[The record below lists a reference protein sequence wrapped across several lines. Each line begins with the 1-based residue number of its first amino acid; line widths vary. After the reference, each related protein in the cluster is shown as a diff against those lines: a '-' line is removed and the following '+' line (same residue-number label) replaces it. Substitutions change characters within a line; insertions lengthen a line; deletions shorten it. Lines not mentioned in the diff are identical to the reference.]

1 MKKILSLICAILFTN
16 SLVLAQQGFSLNGFQ
31 YIVIDNGSV
40 AVWNCYNNQDTVIIP
55 DIVMFDSVKY
65 TVVAI
70 AGGAFMGRDDIVS
83 VIIPNTVTS
92 IGQSAFQECEN
103 LSSVVMP
110 NSITNIGSWAF
121 TYCSNLTSFTIPNSV
136 TSIGGFAF
144 TYCSSLTSVTIPDS
158 VTHIGAAIFGSCTN
172 LTTLDY
178 NAKNCNGFSAGTD
191 HPFSYSS
198 ISTINIGDNVEK
210 IPENFLYDMDSI
222 TTINFSNN
230 ITHIGKKAFAYYDGF
245 TTLNLPDSI
254 THIGEEAFLECD
266 NLSSIILPN
275 NLSYIGI
282 GAFKSCGSLSSIT
295 IPNNVTRID
304 DEAFEDCINLN
315 SVDFLTNNLTY
326 IGDGAFK
333 NCTSLNTFVVPNSV
347 DSLGKQ
353 YGYALYPGTFE
364 GCSSLT
370 KITLGKNL
378 KYISEATFNNCTSL
392 QTLVSL
398 ATIPPT
404 FQYVYN
410 TFANT
415 NNVALVVGCDALPNY
430 QNSFDWSY
438 YFANNMTEIIYEVN
452 VSSNDED
459 NNSNMIQL
467 ATLTGGA
474 YDPDPGDSI
483 RLHKK
488 DDTGRESHKVR
499 SVEIAEDGRRWLDIP
514 TGFSMGDSVYLLQ
527 TKSMS
532 KRYSHVLPYDLSRY
546 RKQPGDQLLPILDLT
561 SVKDKELSSFFGFD
575 LSGVSEVKLN
585 IEVSGTNKLK
595 TVSLEYK
602 EENGN
607 KVVVSISVG
616 YTQVIKFDLPIIE

>member
-1 MKKILSLICAILFTN
+1 MKKILSLICAMLFTN
-16 SLVLAQQGFSLNGFQ
+16 SLVLAFQDFHLNGFQ
-31 YIVIDNGSV
+31 YIVIDKGSV
-40 AVWNCYNNQDTVIIP
+40 AVWNCYNNQDTLIIP
-55 DIVMFDSVKY
+55 EFVMYNGEKY

-70 AGGAFMGRDDIVS
+70 ESGAFMGKDYIVS

-92 IGQSAFQECEN
+92 IGQSAFRECEN

-110 NSITNIGSWAF
+110 NSITNIGSAAF
-121 TYCSNLTSFTIPNSV
+121 WGCSNLTSFTIP
-136 TSIGGFAF
+136 
-144 TYCSSLTSVTIPDS
+144 DS
-158 VTHIGAAIFGSCTN
+158 VKHIGAAIFGDCTN

-178 NAKNCNGFSAGTD
+178 NARNCNGVSVGTN

-198 ISTINIGDNVEK
+198 ISTINIGDDVEK

-230 ITHIGKKAFAYYDGF
+230 ITHIGKKAFAYYDNF

-266 NLSSIILPN
+266 NLSSITLTN
-275 NLSYIGI
+275 NLTYIGI
-282 GAFKSCGSLSSIT
+282 GAFKGCGSLNSIT

-347 DSLGKQ
+347 DSLGKL

-430 QNSFDWSY
+430 QNSYDWSY
-438 YFANNMTEIIYEVN
+438 YFANNMTEIVYQVNIY
-452 VSSNDED
+452 SNDENKGVVD
-459 NNSNMIQL
+459 MQRDCSTATITATANPCFKFYSWSDGNTEPYRIVSLDSDTTIVAIFDEIKTIIDATINEGEVYQEYGFCESEPGTYTQILTDENGCDSLLILNLTYQVSLNDVEEENNISFYPNPTSSEIIFTTNIEQIEVMD
-467 ATLTGGA
+467 LTGK
-474 YDPDPGDSI
+474 
-483 RLHKK
+483 RLMIFNH
-488 DDTGRESHKVR
+488 E
-499 SVEIAEDGRRWLDIP
+499 
-514 TGFSMGDSVYLLQ
+514 
-527 TKSMS
+527 
-532 KRYSHVLPYDLSRY
+532 
-546 RKQPGDQLLPILDLT
+546 KQI
-561 SVKDKELSSFFGFD
+561 
-575 LSGVSEVKLN
+575 N
-585 IEVSGTNKLK
+585 IEALPSGIYYLRLINDKKITTKK
-595 TVSLEYK
+595 
-602 EENGN
+602 
-607 KVVVSISVG
+607 
-616 YTQVIKFDLPIIE
+616 VIKQ

>member
-1 MKKILSLICAILFTN
+1 
-16 SLVLAQQGFSLNGFQ
+16 QQYFGLNGFQ
-31 YIVIDNGSV
+31 YITIDNGSV
-40 AVWNCYNNQDTVIIP
+40 AVWNCYNNQDTLIIP
-55 DIVMFDSVKY
+55 DVVTFNNVKY
-65 TVVAI
+65 TVVEI
-70 AGGAFMGRDDIVS
+70 AGGAFWGKDYIVS
-83 VIIPNTVTS
+83 VIIPSTVTS
-92 IGQSAFQECEN
+92 IGESAFRECEN

-110 NSITNIGSWAF
+110 NSITNIGSAAF
-121 TYCSNLTSFTIPNSV
+121 WGCPNLTSFTIPNSV
-136 TSIGGFAF
+136 T
-144 TYCSSLTSVTIPDS
+144 
-158 VTHIGAAIFGSCTN
+158 HIGAAIFGDCTN

-178 NAKNCNGFSAGTD
+178 NARNCNGVSVGTN

-198 ISTINIGDNVEK
+198 ISTINIGDDVEK

-230 ITHIGKKAFAYYDGF
+230 ITHIGKKAFAYYDNF

-266 NLSSIILPN
+266 NLSSITLTN
-275 NLSYIGI
+275 NLTYIGI
-282 GAFKSCGSLSSIT
+282 GAFKGCGSLNSIT

-347 DSLGKQ
+347 DSLGKL

-370 KITLGKNL
+370 KITLGKDL

-415 NNVALVVGCDALPNY
+415 NNVDLVVGCDALPNY
-430 QNSFDWSY
+430 QNSYDWSY
-438 YFANNMTEIIYEVN
+438 YFANNMTEIVYQVNIY
-452 VSSNDED
+452 SNDENKGVVD
-459 NNSNMIQL
+459 MQRDCSTATITATANPCFKFYSWSDGNTEPYRIVSLDSDTTIVAIFDEIKTIIDATINEGEVYQEYGFCESEPGTYTQILTDENGCDSLLILNLTYQVSLNDVEEENNISFYPNPTSSEIIFTTNIEQIEVMD
-467 ATLTGGA
+467 LTGK
-474 YDPDPGDSI
+474 
-483 RLHKK
+483 RLMIFNH
-488 DDTGRESHKVR
+488 E
-499 SVEIAEDGRRWLDIP
+499 
-514 TGFSMGDSVYLLQ
+514 
-527 TKSMS
+527 
-532 KRYSHVLPYDLSRY
+532 
-546 RKQPGDQLLPILDLT
+546 KQI
-561 SVKDKELSSFFGFD
+561 
-575 LSGVSEVKLN
+575 N
-585 IEVSGTNKLK
+585 IEALPSGIYYLRLINDK
-595 TVSLEYK
+595 
-602 EENGN
+602 
-607 KVVVSISVG
+607 KV
-616 YTQVIKFDLPIIE
+616 TTKKVIKQ

>member
-16 SLVLAQQGFSLNGFQ
+16 SLVLAQQYFGLNGFQ
-31 YIVIDNGSV
+31 YRVIDNGSV

-55 DIVMFDSVKY
+55 DVVTFNNVKY

-70 AGGAFMGRDDIVS
+70 YGGTFWGKDYIVS

-110 NSITNIGSWAF
+110 NSITNIGNWAF
-121 TYCSNLTSFTIPNSV
+121 TYCPNLTSFTIP
-136 TSIGGFAF
+136 
-144 TYCSSLTSVTIPDS
+144 DS
-158 VTHIGAAIFGSCTN
+158 VKHIGAAIFGDCTN

-178 NAKNCNGFSAGTD
+178 NARNCNGVSVGTY

-198 ISTINIGDNVEK
+198 ISTINIGDDVEK

-266 NLSSIILPN
+266 NLSSITLTN
-275 NLSYIGI
+275 NLTYIGI
-282 GAFKSCGSLSSIT
+282 GAFKGCGSLSSIT
-295 IPNNVTRID
+295 IPNNVTHID

-347 DSLGKQ
+347 DSLGKL

-430 QNSFDWSY
+430 QNSYDWSY
-438 YFANNMTEIIYEVN
+438 YFANNMTEIVYQVN
-452 VSSNDED
+452 VYSNDENKGVVD
-459 NNSNMIQL
+459 MQRDCST
-467 ATLTGGA
+467 ATITATANPCFKFYSWSDGSTEPYRIVSLDSDTTIVAIFDEIKTIIDATINEGEVYQEYGFCESEPGTYTQILTDENGCDSLLVLNLTYQVSLNDVEEENINFYPNPTQNIINFSTTIEQIEVMDLTGK
-474 YDPDPGDSI
+474 
-483 RLHKK
+483 RLMIFNH
-488 DDTGRESHKVR
+488 E
-499 SVEIAEDGRRWLDIP
+499 
-514 TGFSMGDSVYLLQ
+514 
-527 TKSMS
+527 
-532 KRYSHVLPYDLSRY
+532 
-546 RKQPGDQLLPILDLT
+546 KQI
-561 SVKDKELSSFFGFD
+561 
-575 LSGVSEVKLN
+575 N
-585 IEVSGTNKLK
+585 IEALPSGIYYLKL
-595 TVSLEYK
+595 LYQ
-602 EENGN
+602 N
-607 KVVVSISVG
+607 KVLIRKL
-616 YTQVIKFDLPIIE
+616 IKQ

>member
-1 MKKILSLICAILFTN
+1 MLFLICAILFTN
-16 SLVLAQQGFSLNGFQ
+16 AIVLAQQYFSLNGFQ
-31 YIVIDNGSV
+31 YKVIDNSSV

-55 DIVMFDSVKY
+55 DVVTFNNVKY

-70 AGGAFMGRDDIVS
+70 DGGAFMWKDDIVS

-92 IGQSAFQECEN
+92 IGQSAFQYCEN

-121 TYCSNLTSFTIPNSV
+121 TYCPNLTSFTIP
-136 TSIGGFAF
+136 
-144 TYCSSLTSVTIPDS
+144 DS
-158 VTHIGAAIFGSCTN
+158 VKHIGAAIFAYCPS

-178 NAKNCNGFSAGTD
+178 NAKDCNGFGVGIA
-191 HPFSYSS
+191 HPFGGSN
-198 ISTINIGDNVEK
+198 ISTINIGTDVEK

-254 THIGEEAFLECD
+254 THIGEEAFLECN
-266 NLSSIILPN
+266 NLSSITLTN
-275 NLSYIGI
+275 NLTYIGI
-282 GAFKSCGSLSSIT
+282 GAFKGCGSLNSIT
-295 IPNNVTRID
+295 IPNNVTHID
-304 DEAFEDCINLN
+304 DEAFRDCINLN

-347 DSLGKQ
+347 DSLGKL

-370 KITLGKNL
+370 KITLGEDL

-398 ATIPPT
+398 ATNPPT

-430 QNSFDWSY
+430 QNSNDWLY
-438 YFANNMTEIIYEVN
+438 YFANNMTEIVYDVN
-452 VSSNDED
+452 VSSNDENKGVVD
-459 NNSNMIQL
+459 MQRDCST
-467 ATLTGGA
+467 ATITATANPCFKFYSWSDGSTEPYRIVSLDSDTTIVAIFDEIKTIIDATINEGEVYQEYGFCESEPGTYTQILTDENGCDSLLVLNLTYQVSLNDVEEENINFYPNPTQNIINFSTTIEQIEVMDLTGKRLMIFNHEKQINIEALPSGV
-474 YDPDPGDSI
+474 YYI
-483 RLHKK
+483 RLINDEKVTTKK
-488 DDTGRESHKVR
+488 
-499 SVEIAEDGRRWLDIP
+499 
-514 TGFSMGDSVYLLQ
+514 
-527 TKSMS
+527 
-532 KRYSHVLPYDLSRY
+532 
-546 RKQPGDQLLPILDLT
+546 
-561 SVKDKELSSFFGFD
+561 
-575 LSGVSEVKLN
+575 
-585 IEVSGTNKLK
+585 
-595 TVSLEYK
+595 
-602 EENGN
+602 
-607 KVVVSISVG
+607 
-616 YTQVIKFDLPIIE
+616 VIKQ

>member
-16 SLVLAQQGFSLNGFQ
+16 SLVLAQQLFNLNGFQ
-31 YIVIDNGSV
+31 YKVIDNRSV
-40 AVWNCYNNQDTVIIP
+40 AVWGCYNNQDTVIIP
-55 DIVMFDSVKY
+55 DVVTFNNVKY
-65 TVVAI
+65 TVVEI
-70 AGGAFMGRDDIVS
+70 DVGAFMWRDDIVS

-92 IGQSAFQECEN
+92 IGQSAFQCCEN

-110 NSITNIGSWAF
+110 NSITNIGNWAF
-121 TYCSNLTSFTIPNSV
+121 TYCHNLTSF
-136 TSIGGFAF
+136 
-144 TYCSSLTSVTIPDS
+144 TIPDS
-158 VTHIGAAIFGSCTN
+158 VTHIGAAIFGDCTN

-191 HPFSYSS
+191 HPFSNSS
-198 ISTINIGDNVEK
+198 ISTINISDNVEK

-254 THIGEEAFLECD
+254 TYIGEEAFLECD
-266 NLSSIILPN
+266 NLGSITLTN
-275 NLSYIGI
+275 NLTYIGI
-282 GAFKSCGSLSSIT
+282 GAFKGCGSLNSIT

-347 DSLGKQ
+347 DSLGKL

-430 QNSFDWSY
+430 QNSYDWSY
-438 YFANNMTEIIYEVN
+438 YFANNMTEIVYQVNIY
-452 VSSNDED
+452 SNDENKGVVD
-459 NNSNMIQL
+459 MQRDCST
-467 ATLTGGA
+467 ATITATANPCFKFYSWSDGSTEPYRIVSLDSDTTIVAIFDEIKTIIDATINEGEVYQEYGFCESEPGTYTQILTDENGCDSLLILNLTYQVSLNDVEEENINFYPNPTQNIINFSTTIEQIEVMDLTGK
-474 YDPDPGDSI
+474 
-483 RLHKK
+483 RL
-488 DDTGRESHKVR
+488 
-499 SVEIAEDGRRWLDIP
+499 
-514 TGFSMGDSVYLLQ
+514 
-527 TKSMS
+527 MS
-532 KRYSHVLPYDLSRY
+532 FNHENQINIEALP
-546 RKQPGDQLLPILDLT
+546 
-561 SVKDKELSSFFGFD
+561 
-575 LSGVSEVKLN
+575 SGVYYLRLINDK
-585 IEVSGTNKLK
+585 
-595 TVSLEYK
+595 
-602 EENGN
+602 
-607 KVVVSISVG
+607 KV
-616 YTQVIKFDLPIIE
+616 TTKKVIKQ

>member
-1 MKKILSLICAILFTN
+1 MKKILFLICAILFTN
-16 SLVLAQQGFSLNGFQ
+16 SLVLAQQLFNLNGFQ
-31 YIVIDNGSV
+31 YKVIDNRSV
-40 AVWNCYNNQDTVIIP
+40 AVWGCYNNQDTVIIP
-55 DIVMFDSVKY
+55 DVVTFNNVKY
-65 TVVAI
+65 TVVEI
-70 AGGAFMGRDDIVS
+70 DGGAFMWRDDIVS

-92 IGQSAFQECEN
+92 IGQSAFQCCEN

-110 NSITNIGSWAF
+110 NSITNIGNWAF
-121 TYCSNLTSFTIPNSV
+121 TYCHNLTSF
-136 TSIGGFAF
+136 
-144 TYCSSLTSVTIPDS
+144 TIPDS

-191 HPFSYSS
+191 HPFSNSS

-230 ITHIGKKAFAYYDGF
+230 ITHIGKKAFAYYDNF

-266 NLSSIILPN
+266 NLSSITLTN
-275 NLSYIGI
+275 NLTYIGI
-282 GAFKSCGSLSSIT
+282 GAFKGCGSLNSIT

-347 DSLGKQ
+347 DSLGKL

-398 ATIPPT
+398 ATIPPI

-415 NNVALVVGCDALPNY
+415 NNVDLVVGCDALPNY
-430 QNSFDWSY
+430 QNSYDWSY
-438 YFANNMTEIIYEVN
+438 YFANNMTEIVYQVNIY
-452 VSSNDED
+452 SNDENKGVVD
-459 NNSNMIQL
+459 MQRDCSTATITATANPCFKFYSWSDGSTEPYRIVSLDSDTTIVAIFDEIKTIIDATINEGEVYQEYGFCESEPGTYTQILTDENGCDSLLILNLTYQVSLNNVEEENNISFYPNPTSSEIIFTTNIEQIEVMD
-467 ATLTGGA
+467 LTGK
-474 YDPDPGDSI
+474 
-483 RLHKK
+483 RLMIFNH
-488 DDTGRESHKVR
+488 E
-499 SVEIAEDGRRWLDIP
+499 
-514 TGFSMGDSVYLLQ
+514 
-527 TKSMS
+527 
-532 KRYSHVLPYDLSRY
+532 
-546 RKQPGDQLLPILDLT
+546 KQI
-561 SVKDKELSSFFGFD
+561 
-575 LSGVSEVKLN
+575 N
-585 IEVSGTNKLK
+585 IEALPSGIYYLRLINDKKITTKK
-595 TVSLEYK
+595 
-602 EENGN
+602 
-607 KVVVSISVG
+607 
-616 YTQVIKFDLPIIE
+616 VIKQ

>member
-1 MKKILSLICAILFTN
+1 MKKMLFLICAILFTN
-16 SLVLAQQGFSLNGFQ
+16 AIVLAQQLFNLNGFQ
-31 YIVIDNGSV
+31 YRVIDNGSV
-40 AVWNCYNNQDTVIIP
+40 AVWGCYNNQDTVIIP
-55 DIVMFDSVKY
+55 EFVMYNGEKY
-65 TVVAI
+65 TVVEI
-70 AGGAFMGRDDIVS
+70 AGGTFMWRDDIIS

-92 IGQSAFQECEN
+92 IGQSAFQYCEN

-110 NSITNIGSWAF
+110 NSITNIGNAAF
-121 TYCSNLTSFTIPNSV
+121 WGCSNLTSFTIPNSV
-136 TSIGGFAF
+136 T
-144 TYCSSLTSVTIPDS
+144 
-158 VTHIGAAIFGSCTN
+158 HIGAAIFGDCTN

-178 NAKNCNGFSAGTD
+178 NARNCNGVSVGTN

-198 ISTINIGDNVEK
+198 ISTINIGDDVEK

-245 TTLNLPDSI
+245 TTLNLPYSI

-266 NLSSIILPN
+266 NLGSITLTN
-275 NLSYIGI
+275 NLTYIGI
-282 GAFKSCGSLSSIT
+282 SAFKSCGSLSSIT

-347 DSLGKQ
+347 DSLGKL

-370 KITLGKNL
+370 KITLGEDL

-430 QNSFDWSY
+430 QNSYDWSY
-438 YFANNMTEIIYEVN
+438 YFANNMTEIVYQVNIY
-452 VSSNDED
+452 SNDENKGVVD
-459 NNSNMIQL
+459 MQRDCSTATITATANPCFKFYSWSDGSTEPYRIVSLDSDTTIVAIFDEIKTIIDATINEGEVYEEYGFCESEPGTYTQILTDENGCDSLLILNLTYQVSLNDVEEENNISFYPNPTSSEIIFTTNIEQIEVMD
-467 ATLTGGA
+467 LTGK
-474 YDPDPGDSI
+474 
-483 RLHKK
+483 RLMIFNH
-488 DDTGRESHKVR
+488 E
-499 SVEIAEDGRRWLDIP
+499 
-514 TGFSMGDSVYLLQ
+514 
-527 TKSMS
+527 
-532 KRYSHVLPYDLSRY
+532 
-546 RKQPGDQLLPILDLT
+546 KQI
-561 SVKDKELSSFFGFD
+561 
-575 LSGVSEVKLN
+575 N
-585 IEVSGTNKLK
+585 IEALPSGIYYLRLINDK
-595 TVSLEYK
+595 
-602 EENGN
+602 
-607 KVVVSISVG
+607 KV
-616 YTQVIKFDLPIIE
+616 TTKKVIKQ

>member
-1 MKKILSLICAILFTN
+1 MLFLICAILFTN
-16 SLVLAQQGFSLNGFQ
+16 AIVLAQQLFNLNGFQ
-31 YIVIDNGSV
+31 YRVIDNGSV
-40 AVWNCYNNQDTVIIP
+40 AVWGCYNNQDTVIIP
-55 DIVMFDSVKY
+55 EFVMYNGEKY
-65 TVVAI
+65 TVVEI
-70 AGGAFMGRDDIVS
+70 AGGTFMWRDDIIS

-92 IGQSAFQECEN
+92 IGQSAFQYCEN

-110 NSITNIGSWAF
+110 NSITNIGNAAF
-121 TYCSNLTSFTIPNSV
+121 WGCSNLTSFTIPNSV
-136 TSIGGFAF
+136 T
-144 TYCSSLTSVTIPDS
+144 
-158 VTHIGAAIFGSCTN
+158 HIGAAIFGDCTN

-178 NAKNCNGFSAGTD
+178 NARNCNGVSVGTN

-198 ISTINIGDNVEK
+198 ISTINIGDDVEK

-245 TTLNLPDSI
+245 TTLNLPYSI

-266 NLSSIILPN
+266 NLGSITLTN
-275 NLSYIGI
+275 NLTYIGI
-282 GAFKSCGSLSSIT
+282 SAFKSCGSLSSIT

-347 DSLGKQ
+347 DSLGKL

-370 KITLGKNL
+370 KITLGEDL

-430 QNSFDWSY
+430 QNSYDWSY
-438 YFANNMTEIIYEVN
+438 YFANNMTEIVYQVNIY
-452 VSSNDED
+452 SNDENKGVVD
-459 NNSNMIQL
+459 MQRDCSTATITATANPCFKFYSWSDGSTEPYRIVSLDSDTTIVAIFDEIKTIIDATINEGEVYEEYGFCESEPGTYTQILTDENGCDSLLILNLTYQVSLNDVEEENNISFYPNPTSSEIIFTTNIEQIEVMD
-467 ATLTGGA
+467 LTGK
-474 YDPDPGDSI
+474 
-483 RLHKK
+483 RLMIFNH
-488 DDTGRESHKVR
+488 E
-499 SVEIAEDGRRWLDIP
+499 
-514 TGFSMGDSVYLLQ
+514 
-527 TKSMS
+527 
-532 KRYSHVLPYDLSRY
+532 
-546 RKQPGDQLLPILDLT
+546 KQI
-561 SVKDKELSSFFGFD
+561 
-575 LSGVSEVKLN
+575 N
-585 IEVSGTNKLK
+585 IEALPSGIYYLRLINDK
-595 TVSLEYK
+595 
-602 EENGN
+602 
-607 KVVVSISVG
+607 KV
-616 YTQVIKFDLPIIE
+616 TTKKVIKQ

>member
-16 SLVLAQQGFSLNGFQ
+16 SLVLAQHFSLNGFQ

-40 AVWNCYNNQDTVIIP
+40 VVWNCYNNQDTLIIP
-55 DIVMFDSVKY
+55 DVVMYNGEKY

-70 AGGAFMGRDDIVS
+70 DGGAFWGKDYIVS

-92 IGQSAFQECEN
+92 IGQSAFQDCEN

-110 NSITNIGSWAF
+110 NSITNIGNWAF
-121 TYCSNLTSFTIPNSV
+121 AYCPNLTSFTIPNSV
-136 TSIGGFAF
+136 T
-144 TYCSSLTSVTIPDS
+144 
-158 VTHIGAAIFGSCTN
+158 HIGAGIFGYCTN

-178 NAKNCNGFSAGTD
+178 NARNCNGVSVGTG

-198 ISTINIGDNVEK
+198 ISTINIGDDVEK

-266 NLSSIILPN
+266 NLSSITLTN
-275 NLSYIGI
+275 NLTYIGI
-282 GAFKSCGSLSSIT
+282 GAFKGCGSLNSIT
-295 IPNNVTRID
+295 IPNNVTHID

-347 DSLGKQ
+347 DSLGKL

-370 KITLGKNL
+370 KITLGKDL

-415 NNVALVVGCDALPNY
+415 NNVDLVVGCDALPNY
-430 QNSFDWSY
+430 QNSYDWSY
-438 YFANNMTEIIYEVN
+438 YFANNMTEIVYEVN
-452 VSSNDED
+452 IYSNDENKGVVD
-459 NNSNMIQL
+459 MQRDCSTATITATANPCFKFYSWSDGSTEPYRIVSLDSDTTIVAIFDEIKTIIDATINEGEVYQEYGFCESEPGTYTQILTDENGCDSLLILNLTYQVSLNDVEEENNISFYPNP
-467 ATLTGGA
+467 T
-474 YDPDPGDSI
+474 S
-483 RLHKK
+483 
-488 DDTGRESHKVR
+488 S
-499 SVEIAEDGRRWLDIP
+499 EIIF
-514 TGFSMGDSVYLLQ
+514 T
-527 TKSMS
+527 T
-532 KRYSHVLPYDLSRY
+532 
-546 RKQPGDQLLPILDLT
+546 
-561 SVKDKELSSFFGFD
+561 
-575 LSGVSEVKLN
+575 N
-585 IEVSGTNKLK
+585 IEQIEVMDMTGKRLMIFNHEKQINIEALPSGIYYLRLINDK
-595 TVSLEYK
+595 
-602 EENGN
+602 
-607 KVVVSISVG
+607 KV
-616 YTQVIKFDLPIIE
+616 TTKKVIKQ

>member
-16 SLVLAQQGFSLNGFQ
+16 SLVLAQQYFGLNGFQ
-31 YIVIDNGSV
+31 YRVIDNGSV

-55 DIVMFDSVKY
+55 DVVTFNNVKY

-70 AGGAFMGRDDIVS
+70 DGGAFWGKDYIIS

-110 NSITNIGSWAF
+110 NSITNIGNWAF
-121 TYCSNLTSFTIPNSV
+121 TYCPNLTSFTIP
-136 TSIGGFAF
+136 
-144 TYCSSLTSVTIPDS
+144 DS
-158 VTHIGAAIFGSCTN
+158 VKHIGAAIFGDCTN

-178 NAKNCNGFSAGTD
+178 NARNCNGVSVGTY

-198 ISTINIGDNVEK
+198 ISTINIGDDVEK

-266 NLSSIILPN
+266 NLSSITLTN
-275 NLSYIGI
+275 NLTYIGI
-282 GAFKSCGSLSSIT
+282 GAFKGCGSLSSIT
-295 IPNNVTRID
+295 IPNNVTHID

-347 DSLGKQ
+347 DSLGKL

-430 QNSFDWSY
+430 QNSYDWSY
-438 YFANNMTEIIYEVN
+438 YFANNMTEIVYQVNIY
-452 VSSNDED
+452 SNDENKGVVD
-459 NNSNMIQL
+459 MQRDCST
-467 ATLTGGA
+467 ATITATANPCFKFYSWSDGSTEPYRIVSLDSDTTIVAIFDEIKTIIDATINEGEVYQEYGFYESEPGTYTQILTDENGCDSLLVLNLTYQVSLNDVEEENINFYPNPTQNIINFSTTIEQIEVMDLTGK
-474 YDPDPGDSI
+474 
-483 RLHKK
+483 RLMIFNH
-488 DDTGRESHKVR
+488 E
-499 SVEIAEDGRRWLDIP
+499 
-514 TGFSMGDSVYLLQ
+514 
-527 TKSMS
+527 
-532 KRYSHVLPYDLSRY
+532 
-546 RKQPGDQLLPILDLT
+546 KQI
-561 SVKDKELSSFFGFD
+561 
-575 LSGVSEVKLN
+575 N
-585 IEVSGTNKLK
+585 IEALPSGIYYLKL
-595 TVSLEYK
+595 LYQ
-602 EENGN
+602 N
-607 KVVVSISVG
+607 KVLIRKL
-616 YTQVIKFDLPIIE
+616 IKQ

>member
-16 SLVLAQQGFSLNGFQ
+16 SLVLAFQDFHLNGFQ

-55 DIVMFDSVKY
+55 DVVTYNGEKY

-70 AGGAFMGRDDIVS
+70 ESGAFLGKDYIVS

-92 IGQSAFQECEN
+92 IGQSAFRECEN

-110 NSITNIGSWAF
+110 NSITNIGNAAF
-121 TYCSNLTSFTIPNSV
+121 WGCSNLTSFTIP
-136 TSIGGFAF
+136 
-144 TYCSSLTSVTIPDS
+144 DS
-158 VTHIGAAIFGSCTN
+158 VKHIGAAIFGSCTN

-178 NAKNCNGFSAGTD
+178 NARNCNGVSVGTN

-198 ISTINIGDNVEK
+198 ISTINIGDDVEK

-230 ITHIGKKAFAYYDGF
+230 ITHIGKKAFAYYDNF

-266 NLSSIILPN
+266 NLSSITLTN
-275 NLSYIGI
+275 NLTYIGI
-282 GAFKSCGSLSSIT
+282 GAFKGCGSLNSIT

-347 DSLGKQ
+347 DSLGKL

-410 TFANT
+410 TFTNT
-415 NNVALVVGCDALPNY
+415 NNVALVVGCDALSNY
-430 QNSFDWSY
+430 QNSYDWSY
-438 YFANNMTEIIYEVN
+438 YFANNMTEIVYQVNIY
-452 VSSNDED
+452 SNDENKGVVD
-459 NNSNMIQL
+459 MQRDCSTATITATANPCFKFYSWSDGSTEPYRIVSLDSDTTIVAIFDEIKTIIDATINEGEVYQEYGFCESEPGTYTQILTDENGCDSLLILNLTYQVSLNDVEEENNISFYPNPTSSEIIFTTNIEQIEVMD
-467 ATLTGGA
+467 LTGK
-474 YDPDPGDSI
+474 
-483 RLHKK
+483 RLMIFNH
-488 DDTGRESHKVR
+488 E
-499 SVEIAEDGRRWLDIP
+499 
-514 TGFSMGDSVYLLQ
+514 
-527 TKSMS
+527 
-532 KRYSHVLPYDLSRY
+532 
-546 RKQPGDQLLPILDLT
+546 KQI
-561 SVKDKELSSFFGFD
+561 
-575 LSGVSEVKLN
+575 N
-585 IEVSGTNKLK
+585 IEALPSGIYYLRLINDK
-595 TVSLEYK
+595 
-602 EENGN
+602 
-607 KVVVSISVG
+607 KV
-616 YTQVIKFDLPIIE
+616 TTKKVIKQ

>member
-1 MKKILSLICAILFTN
+1 MKKMLFLICAILFTN
-16 SLVLAQQGFSLNGFQ
+16 AIVLAQQLFNLNGFQ
-31 YIVIDNGSV
+31 YKVIDNRSV
-40 AVWNCYNNQDTVIIP
+40 AVWGCYNNQDTVIIP
-55 DIVMFDSVKY
+55 DVVTFNNVKY
-65 TVVAI
+65 TVVEI
-70 AGGAFMGRDDIVS
+70 DGGAFMWRDDIVS

-92 IGQSAFQECEN
+92 IGQSAFQCCEN

-110 NSITNIGSWAF
+110 NSITNIGNWAF
-121 TYCSNLTSFTIPNSV
+121 TYCHNLTSF
-136 TSIGGFAF
+136 
-144 TYCSSLTSVTIPDS
+144 TIPDS

-178 NAKNCNGFSAGTD
+178 NAKNCNGFSVGTV
-191 HPFSYSS
+191 HPFSYSN
-198 ISTINIGDNVEK
+198 ISTINIGVDVEK

-266 NLSSIILPN
+266 NLSSITLTN
-275 NLSYIGI
+275 NLTYIGI
-282 GAFKSCGSLSSIT
+282 GAFKGCGSLSSIT

-347 DSLGKQ
+347 DSLGKL

-370 KITLGKNL
+370 KITLGKDL

-430 QNSFDWSY
+430 QNSYDWSY
-438 YFANNMTEIIYEVN
+438 YFANNMTEIIYEVV
-452 VSSNDED
+452 VSSNDENKGVVTMQRD
-459 NNSNMIQL
+459 CSTATITATANPCFKFYSWSDGNTEPYRIVSLDSDTTIVAIFDEIKTIIDATINEGEVYQEYGFCESEPGTYTQILTDENGCDSLLILNLTYQVSLNDVEEENNISFYPNP
-467 ATLTGGA
+467 T
-474 YDPDPGDSI
+474 S
-483 RLHKK
+483 
-488 DDTGRESHKVR
+488 S
-499 SVEIAEDGRRWLDIP
+499 EIIF
-514 TGFSMGDSVYLLQ
+514 T
-527 TKSMS
+527 T
-532 KRYSHVLPYDLSRY
+532 
-546 RKQPGDQLLPILDLT
+546 
-561 SVKDKELSSFFGFD
+561 
-575 LSGVSEVKLN
+575 N
-585 IEVSGTNKLK
+585 IEQIEVIDMTGKRLMIFNHEKQINIEALPSGIYYLRLINDK
-595 TVSLEYK
+595 
-602 EENGN
+602 
-607 KVVVSISVG
+607 KV
-616 YTQVIKFDLPIIE
+616 TTKKVIKQ

>member
-16 SLVLAQQGFSLNGFQ
+16 AIVLAQQQFSLNGFQ

-55 DIVMFDSVKY
+55 DVVTFNNVKY
-65 TVVAI
+65 TVVEI
-70 AGGAFMGRDDIVS
+70 AQGAFMWRDDIVS

-110 NSITNIGSWAF
+110 NSITNIGNWAF
-121 TYCSNLTSFTIPNSV
+121 TYCPNLTSFTIP
-136 TSIGGFAF
+136 
-144 TYCSSLTSVTIPDS
+144 DS
-158 VTHIGAAIFGSCTN
+158 VKHIGAAIFGSCTN

-178 NAKNCNGFSAGTD
+178 NAKNCNGFSAGTY

-254 THIGEEAFLECD
+254 TYIGEEAFLECD
-266 NLSSIILPN
+266 NLSSITLTN
-275 NLSYIGI
+275 NLTYIGI
-282 GAFKSCGSLSSIT
+282 GAFKGCGSLNSIT
-295 IPNNVTRID
+295 IPNNVTHID

-347 DSLGKQ
+347 DSLGKL

-415 NNVALVVGCDALPNY
+415 NNVALVVGCDALSNY
-430 QNSFDWSY
+430 QNSYDWSY
-438 YFANNMTEIIYEVN
+438 YFANNMTEIVYEVN
-452 VSSNDED
+452 IYSNDENKGVVD
-459 NNSNMIQL
+459 MQRDCST
-467 ATLTGGA
+467 ATITA
-474 YDPDPGDSI
+474 TANPCFKFYSW
-483 RLHKK
+483 
-488 DDTGRESHKVR
+488 S
-499 SVEIAEDGRRWLDIP
+499 DGS
-514 TGFSMGDSVYLLQ
+514 TE
-527 TKSMS
+527 
-532 KRYSHVLPYDLSRY
+532 PYR
-546 RKQPGDQLLPILDLT
+546 I
-561 SVKDKELSSFFGFD
+561 
-575 LSGVSEVKLN
+575 
-585 IEVSGTNKLK
+585 
-595 TVSLEYK
+595 VSL
-602 EENGN
+602 
-607 KVVVSISVG
+607 
-616 YTQVIKFDLPIIE
+616 

>member
-1 MKKILSLICAILFTN
+1 MKKILSLICAMLFTN
-16 SLVLAQQGFSLNGFQ
+16 SLVLAFQDFHLNGFQ

-40 AVWNCYNNQDTVIIP
+40 AVWGCYNNQDTVIIP
-55 DIVMFDSVKY
+55 DVVTFNNVKY

-70 AGGAFMGRDDIVS
+70 DGGAFMWEDDIIS

-92 IGQSAFQECEN
+92 IGQSAFQCCEN

-110 NSITNIGSWAF
+110 NSITNIGNWAF
-121 TYCSNLTSFTIPNSV
+121 TYCPNLTSFTIP
-136 TSIGGFAF
+136 
-144 TYCSSLTSVTIPDS
+144 DS
-158 VTHIGAAIFGSCTN
+158 VKHICAAIFGSCTN

-191 HPFSYSS
+191 HPFSNSS

-266 NLSSIILPN
+266 NLSSITLTN
-275 NLSYIGI
+275 NLTYIGI
-282 GAFKSCGSLSSIT
+282 GAFKGCGSLNSIT

-347 DSLGKQ
+347 DSLGKL

-378 KYISEATFNNCTSL
+378 KYISEATFNNCNSL

-410 TFANT
+410 TFTNT

-430 QNSFDWSY
+430 QNSYDWSY
-438 YFANNMTEIIYEVN
+438 YFANNMTEIIYEVV
-452 VSSNDED
+452 VSSNDENKGVVTMQRD
-459 NNSNMIQL
+459 CST
-467 ATLTGGA
+467 ATITA
-474 YDPDPGDSI
+474 TANPCFKFYSW
-483 RLHKK
+483 
-488 DDTGRESHKVR
+488 S
-499 SVEIAEDGRRWLDIP
+499 DGS
-514 TGFSMGDSVYLLQ
+514 T
-527 TKSMS
+527 
-532 KRYSHVLPYDLSRY
+532 
-546 RKQPGDQLLPILDLT
+546 
-561 SVKDKELSSFFGFD
+561 
-575 LSGVSEVKLN
+575 
-585 IEVSGTNKLK
+585 
-595 TVSLEYK
+595 
-602 EENGN
+602 
-607 KVVVSISVG
+607 
-616 YTQVIKFDLPIIE
+616 

>member
-1 MKKILSLICAILFTN
+1 MKKILSLICAMLFTN
-16 SLVLAQQGFSLNGFQ
+16 SLVLAQQLFNLNGFQ
-31 YIVIDNGSV
+31 YKVIDNRSV
-40 AVWNCYNNQDTVIIP
+40 AVWGCYNNQDTVIIP
-55 DIVMFDSVKY
+55 DVVTFNNVKY
-65 TVVAI
+65 TVVEI
-70 AGGAFMGRDDIVS
+70 DGGAFMWRDDIVS

-92 IGQSAFQECEN
+92 IGQSAFQCCEN

-110 NSITNIGSWAF
+110 NSITNIGNWAF
-121 TYCSNLTSFTIPNSV
+121 TYCHNLTSF
-136 TSIGGFAF
+136 
-144 TYCSSLTSVTIPDS
+144 TIPDS

-191 HPFSYSS
+191 HPFSNSS

-230 ITHIGKKAFAYYDGF
+230 ITHIGKKAFAYYDNF

-254 THIGEEAFLECD
+254 TYIGEEAFLECD
-266 NLSSIILPN
+266 NLSSITLTN
-275 NLSYIGI
+275 NLTYIGI
-282 GAFKSCGSLSSIT
+282 GAFKGCGSLNSIT

-347 DSLGKQ
+347 DSLGKL

-415 NNVALVVGCDALPNY
+415 NNVDLVVGCDALPNY
-430 QNSFDWSY
+430 QNSYDWSY
-438 YFANNMTEIIYEVN
+438 YFANNMTEIVYDVN
-452 VSSNDED
+452 VSSNDENKGVVD
-459 NNSNMIQL
+459 MQRDCST
-467 ATLTGGA
+467 ATITATANPCFKFYSWSDGSTESYRIISLDSDTTIVAIFDEIKTIIDATINEGEVYEEYGFCESE
-474 YDPDPGDSI
+474 PG
-483 RLHKK
+483 
-488 DDTGRESHKVR
+488 T
-499 SVEIAEDGRRWLDIP
+499 
-514 TGFSMGDSVYLLQ
+514 
-527 TKSMS
+527 
-532 KRYSHVLPYDLSRY
+532 
-546 RKQPGDQLLPILDLT
+546 
-561 SVKDKELSSFFGFD
+561 
-575 LSGVSEVKLN
+575 
-585 IEVSGTNKLK
+585 
-595 TVSLEYK
+595 
-602 EENGN
+602 
-607 KVVVSISVG
+607 
-616 YTQVIKFDLPIIE
+616 YTQVLTDENGCDSLLVLNLTYQVSLNDVEEENNISFYPNPTSSEIIFTTNIEQIEVMDLTGKRLMIFNHEKQINIEALPSGIYYLRLINDKKVTTKKVIKQ

>member
-16 SLVLAQQGFSLNGFQ
+16 SLVLAQQYFGLNGFQ

-40 AVWNCYNNQDTVIIP
+40 AVWGCYNNQDTVIIP
-55 DIVMFDSVKY
+55 NVVMYNGEKY

-70 AGGAFMGRDDIVS
+70 DGGAFMWRDDIIS

-92 IGQSAFQECEN
+92 IGQSAFQDCEN

-110 NSITNIGSWAF
+110 NSITNIGNWAF
-121 TYCSNLTSFTIPNSV
+121 AYCPNLTSFTIPNSV
-136 TSIGGFAF
+136 T
-144 TYCSSLTSVTIPDS
+144 
-158 VTHIGAAIFGSCTN
+158 HIGAAIFGDCTN

-178 NAKNCNGFSAGTD
+178 NARNCNGVSVGTN

-198 ISTINIGDNVEK
+198 ISTINIGDDVEK

-266 NLSSIILPN
+266 NLSSITLTN
-275 NLSYIGI
+275 NLTYIGI
-282 GAFKSCGSLSSIT
+282 GAFKGCGSLNSIT

-347 DSLGKQ
+347 DSLGKL

-415 NNVALVVGCDALPNY
+415 NNVDLVVGCDALPNY
-430 QNSFDWSY
+430 QNSYDWSY
-438 YFANNMTEIIYEVN
+438 YFANNMTEIVYQVNIY
-452 VSSNDED
+452 SNDENKGVVD
-459 NNSNMIQL
+459 MQRDCSTATITATANPCFKFYSWSDGSTEPYRIVSLDSDTTIVAIFDEIKTIIDATINEGEVYQEYGFCESEPGTYTQILTDENGCDSLLILNLTYQVSLNDVEEENNISFYPNPTSSEIIFTTNIEQIEVMD
-467 ATLTGGA
+467 LTGK
-474 YDPDPGDSI
+474 
-483 RLHKK
+483 RLMIFNH
-488 DDTGRESHKVR
+488 E
-499 SVEIAEDGRRWLDIP
+499 
-514 TGFSMGDSVYLLQ
+514 
-527 TKSMS
+527 
-532 KRYSHVLPYDLSRY
+532 
-546 RKQPGDQLLPILDLT
+546 KQI
-561 SVKDKELSSFFGFD
+561 
-575 LSGVSEVKLN
+575 N
-585 IEVSGTNKLK
+585 IEALPPGFYYLRLLYQDKVLIRKL
-595 TVSLEYK
+595 
-602 EENGN
+602 
-607 KVVVSISVG
+607 
-616 YTQVIKFDLPIIE
+616 IKQ

>member
-16 SLVLAQQGFSLNGFQ
+16 SLVLAFQDFHLNGFQ
-31 YIVIDNGSV
+31 YIVIDKGSV

-55 DIVMFDSVKY
+55 DVVMYNGEQY
-65 TVVAI
+65 TVVEI
-70 AGGAFMGRDDIVS
+70 ASGAFWGKDYIVS

-92 IGQSAFQECEN
+92 IGQSAFRECEN

-110 NSITNIGSWAF
+110 NSITNIGNAAF
-121 TYCSNLTSFTIPNSV
+121 WGCSNLTSFTIPNSV
-136 TSIGGFAF
+136 T
-144 TYCSSLTSVTIPDS
+144 
-158 VTHIGAAIFGSCTN
+158 HIGAAIFGDCTN

-178 NAKNCNGFSAGTD
+178 NARNCNGVSVGTN

-198 ISTINIGDNVEK
+198 ISTINIGDDVEK

-245 TTLNLPDSI
+245 TTLNLPNSI
-254 THIGEEAFLECD
+254 THIGEEAFLGCD
-266 NLSSIILPN
+266 NLSSITLPN
-275 NLSYIGI
+275 NLTYIGI
-282 GAFKSCGSLSSIT
+282 SAFESCNTLNSIT
-295 IPNNVTRID
+295 IPSNVARID
-304 DEAFEDCINLN
+304 DEAFQNCSNLN

-333 NCTSLNTFVVPNSV
+333 NCTSLATFVVPNSV

-370 KITLGKNL
+370 KITLGEDL

-430 QNSFDWSY
+430 QNSYDWSY
-438 YFANNMTEIIYEVN
+438 YFANNMTEIVYEVN
-452 VSSNDED
+452 VSSNDENKGVVDMQRDCSSAIITATTANDCIQFLSWSDGVKENPRTVVLESDTNIVAIFMELGFIIDTTINEGEVYTDYGFNESEQGTYYQYFTTD
-459 NNSNMIQL
+459 N
-467 ATLTGGA
+467 GC
-474 YDPDPGDSI
+474 
-483 RLHKK
+483 
-488 DDTGRESHKVR
+488 
-499 SVEIAEDGRRWLDIP
+499 
-514 TGFSMGDSVYLLQ
+514 DSVIVLNLSVNVSLNDVEECSLSLYPNPTSGEINFNEPIEKIEVMNSAGKCMRTFSN
-527 TKSMS
+527 TKSINIET
-532 KRYSHVLPYDLSRY
+532 LPAGFYYLR
-546 RKQPGDQLLPILDLT
+546 LLY
-561 SVKDKELSSFFGFD
+561 KDKILI
-575 LSGVSEVKLN
+575 K
-585 IEVSGTNKLK
+585 K
-595 TVSLEYK
+595 
-602 EENGN
+602 
-607 KVVVSISVG
+607 
-616 YTQVIKFDLPIIE
+616 VIKQ

>member
-16 SLVLAQQGFSLNGFQ
+16 SLVLAQQEIFLNGFQ

-55 DIVMFDSVKY
+55 EFVMYNNVKY

-70 AGGAFMGRDDIVS
+70 DGGAFMGKDYIVS

-92 IGQSAFQECEN
+92 IGQSAFQDCEN

-110 NSITNIGSWAF
+110 NSITNIGNCAF
-121 TYCSNLTSFTIPNSV
+121 ASCPNLTSFTIPNSV
-136 TSIGGFAF
+136 T
-144 TYCSSLTSVTIPDS
+144 
-158 VTHIGAAIFGSCTN
+158 HIGAGIFAYCTN

-178 NAKNCNGFSAGTD
+178 NARNCNGVSVGTG
-191 HPFSYSS
+191 HPFSNSS
-198 ISTINIGDNVEK
+198 ISTINIGDDVEK
-210 IPENFLYDMDSI
+210 IPENFLYDMDNI

-230 ITHIGKKAFAYYDGF
+230 ITHIGKKAFAYYDVF
-245 TTLNLPDSI
+245 TTLNLPNSI

-266 NLSSIILPN
+266 NLSSITLTN
-275 NLSYIGI
+275 NLTYIGI
-282 GAFKSCGSLSSIT
+282 GAFKGCGSLNSIT

-398 ATIPPT
+398 ATNPPT

-430 QNSFDWSY
+430 QNSYDWSY
-438 YFANNMTEIIYEVN
+438 YFANNMTEIVYQVN
-452 VSSNDED
+452 VSSNDENKGVVD
-459 NNSNMIQL
+459 MQRDCST
-467 ATLTGGA
+467 ATITATANPCFKFYSWSDGSTEPYRIISLDRDTNLVAIFDEIKTIIDATINEGEVYEEYGFCESEPGTYTQILTDENGCDSLLILNLTYQVSLNDVEEENINFYPNPTSSEIIFTTNIEQIEVMDLTGK
-474 YDPDPGDSI
+474 
-483 RLHKK
+483 RLMIFNH
-488 DDTGRESHKVR
+488 E
-499 SVEIAEDGRRWLDIP
+499 
-514 TGFSMGDSVYLLQ
+514 
-527 TKSMS
+527 
-532 KRYSHVLPYDLSRY
+532 
-546 RKQPGDQLLPILDLT
+546 KQI
-561 SVKDKELSSFFGFD
+561 
-575 LSGVSEVKLN
+575 N
-585 IEVSGTNKLK
+585 IEALPSGIYYLRLINDKKITTKK
-595 TVSLEYK
+595 
-602 EENGN
+602 
-607 KVVVSISVG
+607 
-616 YTQVIKFDLPIIE
+616 VIKQ

>member
-16 SLVLAQQGFSLNGFQ
+16 SLVLAQQLFNLNGFQ
-31 YIVIDNGSV
+31 YMVIDNRSV
-40 AVWNCYNNQDTVIIP
+40 AVWGCYNNQDTVIIP
-55 DIVMFDSVKY
+55 DFVMYNGETY
-65 TVVAI
+65 TVVEI
-70 AGGAFMGRDDIVS
+70 AGGTFMWEDDIIS

-92 IGQSAFQECEN
+92 IGQSAFQYCEN

-110 NSITNIGSWAF
+110 NSITNIDNWAF
-121 TYCSNLTSFTIPNSV
+121 TYCPNLTSFTIPNSV
-136 TSIGGFAF
+136 K
-144 TYCSSLTSVTIPDS
+144 
-158 VTHIGAAIFGSCTN
+158 HIGAAIFGGCTN

-191 HPFSYSS
+191 HPFSNSS
-198 ISTINIGDNVEK
+198 ISTINIGNDVEK

-230 ITHIGKKAFAYYDGF
+230 ITHIGKKAFAYYDNF

-266 NLSSIILPN
+266 NLSSITLTN
-275 NLSYIGI
+275 NLTYIGI
-282 GAFKSCGSLSSIT
+282 GAFKGCGSLNSIT

-347 DSLGKQ
+347 DSLGKL

-430 QNSFDWSY
+430 QNSYDWSY
-438 YFANNMTEIIYEVN
+438 YFANNMTEIVYQVNIY
-452 VSSNDED
+452 SNDENKGVVVMQRD
-459 NNSNMIQL
+459 CSTATITATANPCFKFYSWSDGSTEPYRIVSLDSDTTIVAIFDEIKTIIDATINEGEVYQEYGFCESEPGTYTQILTDENGCDSLLILNLTYQVSLNDVGEENNISFYPNPTSSEIIFTTNIEQIEVMD
-467 ATLTGGA
+467 LTG
-474 YDPDPGDSI
+474 
-483 RLHKK
+483 KK
-488 DDTGRESHKVR
+488 LMIFNHE
-499 SVEIAEDGRRWLDIP
+499 
-514 TGFSMGDSVYLLQ
+514 
-527 TKSMS
+527 
-532 KRYSHVLPYDLSRY
+532 
-546 RKQPGDQLLPILDLT
+546 KQI
-561 SVKDKELSSFFGFD
+561 
-575 LSGVSEVKLN
+575 N
-585 IEVSGTNKLK
+585 IEALPSGIYYLRLINDKKITTKK
-595 TVSLEYK
+595 
-602 EENGN
+602 
-607 KVVVSISVG
+607 
-616 YTQVIKFDLPIIE
+616 VIKQ

>member
-16 SLVLAQQGFSLNGFQ
+16 AIVLAQQEIFLNGFQ

-55 DIVMFDSVKY
+55 EFVMYNNVKY
-65 TVVAI
+65 TVVEI
-70 AGGAFMGRDDIVS
+70 AGEAFMGKDYIVS

-92 IGQSAFQECEN
+92 IGQSAFQDCEN

-110 NSITNIGSWAF
+110 NSITNIGNCAF
-121 TYCSNLTSFTIPNSV
+121 ASCPNLTSFTIPNSV
-136 TSIGGFAF
+136 T
-144 TYCSSLTSVTIPDS
+144 
-158 VTHIGAAIFGSCTN
+158 HIGAGIFAYCTN

-178 NAKNCNGFSAGTD
+178 NARNCNGVSVGTG
-191 HPFSYSS
+191 HPFSNSS
-198 ISTINIGDNVEK
+198 ISTINIGDDVEK

-230 ITHIGKKAFAYYDGF
+230 ITHIGKKAFAYYDVF
-245 TTLNLPDSI
+245 TTLNLPNSI

-266 NLSSIILPN
+266 NLSSITLTN
-275 NLSYIGI
+275 NLTYIGI
-282 GAFKSCGSLSSIT
+282 GAFKGCGSLNSIT

-347 DSLGKQ
+347 DSLGKL

-370 KITLGKNL
+370 KITLGEDL

-430 QNSFDWSY
+430 QNSYDWSY
-438 YFANNMTEIIYEVN
+438 YFANNMTEIVYQVN
-452 VSSNDED
+452 VSSNDENKGVVD
-459 NNSNMIQL
+459 MQRDCST
-467 ATLTGGA
+467 ATITATANPCFKFYSWSDGSTEPYRIISLDRDTNLVAIFDEIKTIIDATINEGEVYEEYGFCESEPGTYTQVFTDENGCDSLLVLNLTYQVSLNDAKEENINFYPNPTQNIINFSTTIEQIEVMDLTGK
-474 YDPDPGDSI
+474 
-483 RLHKK
+483 RLMIFNY
-488 DDTGRESHKVR
+488 E
-499 SVEIAEDGRRWLDIP
+499 
-514 TGFSMGDSVYLLQ
+514 
-527 TKSMS
+527 
-532 KRYSHVLPYDLSRY
+532 
-546 RKQPGDQLLPILDLT
+546 KQI
-561 SVKDKELSSFFGFD
+561 
-575 LSGVSEVKLN
+575 N
-585 IEVSGTNKLK
+585 IEVLPSGVYYLRLINDK
-595 TVSLEYK
+595 
-602 EENGN
+602 
-607 KVVVSISVG
+607 KV
-616 YTQVIKFDLPIIE
+616 TTKKVIKQ

>member
-16 SLVLAQQGFSLNGFQ
+16 AIVLAQQEIFLNGFQ

-55 DIVMFDSVKY
+55 EFVMYNNVKY
-65 TVVAI
+65 TVVEI
-70 AGGAFMGRDDIVS
+70 AGGAFMGKDYIVS

-92 IGQSAFQECEN
+92 IGQSAFQDCEN

-110 NSITNIGSWAF
+110 NSITNIGNCAF
-121 TYCSNLTSFTIPNSV
+121 ASCPNLTSFTIPNSV
-136 TSIGGFAF
+136 T
-144 TYCSSLTSVTIPDS
+144 
-158 VTHIGAAIFGSCTN
+158 HIGAGIFAYCTN

-178 NAKNCNGFSAGTD
+178 NARNCNGVSVGTG
-191 HPFSYSS
+191 HPFSNSS
-198 ISTINIGDNVEK
+198 ISTINIGDDVEK

-230 ITHIGKKAFAYYDGF
+230 ITHIGKKAFAYYDVF
-245 TTLNLPDSI
+245 TTLNLPNSI

-266 NLSSIILPN
+266 NLSSITLTN
-275 NLSYIGI
+275 NLTYIGI
-282 GAFKSCGSLSSIT
+282 GAFKGCGSLNSIT

-347 DSLGKQ
+347 DSLGKL

-398 ATIPPT
+398 ATNPPT

-430 QNSFDWSY
+430 QNSYDWSY
-438 YFANNMTEIIYEVN
+438 YFANNMTEIVYQVN
-452 VSSNDED
+452 VSSNDENKGVVD
-459 NNSNMIQL
+459 MQRDCSTATITATANPCFKFYSWSDGSTEPYRIVSLDRDTNLVAIFDEIKTIIDATINEGEVYQEYGFCESEPGTYTQILTDENGCDSLLILNLTYQVSLNDVEKENNISFYPNPTSSEIIFTTNIEQIEVMD
-467 ATLTGGA
+467 LTGK
-474 YDPDPGDSI
+474 
-483 RLHKK
+483 RLMIFNH
-488 DDTGRESHKVR
+488 E
-499 SVEIAEDGRRWLDIP
+499 
-514 TGFSMGDSVYLLQ
+514 
-527 TKSMS
+527 
-532 KRYSHVLPYDLSRY
+532 
-546 RKQPGDQLLPILDLT
+546 KQI
-561 SVKDKELSSFFGFD
+561 
-575 LSGVSEVKLN
+575 N
-585 IEVSGTNKLK
+585 IEALPSGIYYLRLINDKKITTKK
-595 TVSLEYK
+595 
-602 EENGN
+602 
-607 KVVVSISVG
+607 
-616 YTQVIKFDLPIIE
+616 VIKQ

>member
-16 SLVLAQQGFSLNGFQ
+16 AIVLAQQEIFLNGFQ

-55 DIVMFDSVKY
+55 EFVMYNNVKY
-65 TVVAI
+65 TVVEI
-70 AGGAFMGRDDIVS
+70 AGEAFMGKDYIVS

-92 IGQSAFQECEN
+92 IGQSAFQDCEN

-110 NSITNIGSWAF
+110 NSITNIGNCAF
-121 TYCSNLTSFTIPNSV
+121 ASCPNLTSFTIPNSV
-136 TSIGGFAF
+136 T
-144 TYCSSLTSVTIPDS
+144 
-158 VTHIGAAIFGSCTN
+158 HIGAGIFAYCTN

-178 NAKNCNGFSAGTD
+178 NARNCNGVSVGTG
-191 HPFSYSS
+191 HPFSNSS
-198 ISTINIGDNVEK
+198 ISTINIGDDVEK

-230 ITHIGKKAFAYYDGF
+230 ITHIGKKAFAYYDVF
-245 TTLNLPDSI
+245 TTLNLPNSI

-266 NLSSIILPN
+266 NLSSITLTN
-275 NLSYIGI
+275 NLTYIGI
-282 GAFKSCGSLSSIT
+282 GAFKGCGSLNSIT

-347 DSLGKQ
+347 DSLGKL

-370 KITLGKNL
+370 KITLGEDL

-430 QNSFDWSY
+430 QNSYDWSY
-438 YFANNMTEIIYEVN
+438 YFANNMTEIVYQVN
-452 VSSNDED
+452 VSSNDENKGVVD
-459 NNSNMIQL
+459 MQRDCST
-467 ATLTGGA
+467 ATITATANPCFKFYSWSDGSTEPYRIISLDRDTNLVAIFDEIKTIIDATINEGEVYEEYGFCESEPGTYTQVFTDENGCDSLLVLNLT
-474 YDPDPGDSI
+474 Y
-483 RLHKK
+483 
-488 DDTGRESHKVR
+488 
-499 SVEIAEDGRRWLDIP
+499 
-514 TGFSMGDSVYLLQ
+514 Q
-527 TKSMS
+527 
-532 KRYSHVLPYDLSRY
+532 
-546 RKQPGDQLLPILDLT
+546 
-561 SVKDKELSSFFGFD
+561 
-575 LSGVSEVKLN
+575 
-585 IEVSGTNKLK
+585 
-595 TVSLEYK
+595 VSLNDAK
-602 EENGN
+602 EENINFYPNPTQNIINFSTTIEQIEVMDLTGKRLMSFN
-607 KVVVSISVG
+607 HENQINIEALPSGVYYLRLINDKKV
-616 YTQVIKFDLPIIE
+616 TTKKVIKQ

>member
-16 SLVLAQQGFSLNGFQ
+16 SLVLAQHNFHLNGFQ

-40 AVWNCYNNQDTVIIP
+40 AVWNCYNNQDTLIIP
-55 DIVMFDSVKY
+55 DVVTFNNVKY
-65 TVVAI
+65 TVVEI
-70 AGGAFMGRDDIVS
+70 AGGAFWGKDYIVS
-83 VIIPNTVTS
+83 VIIPSTVTS
-92 IGQSAFQECEN
+92 IGESAFRECEN

-110 NSITNIGSWAF
+110 NSITNIGSAAF
-121 TYCSNLTSFTIPNSV
+121 WGCPNLTSFTIP
-136 TSIGGFAF
+136 
-144 TYCSSLTSVTIPDS
+144 DS
-158 VTHIGAAIFGSCTN
+158 VKHIGAAIFGSCTN

-178 NAKNCNGFSAGTD
+178 NAKNCNGVSVGTN

-198 ISTINIGDNVEK
+198 ISTINIGNDVEK

-230 ITHIGKKAFAYYDGF
+230 ITHIGKKAFAYYDNF

-254 THIGEEAFLECD
+254 TYIGEEAFLECD
-266 NLSSIILPN
+266 NLSSITLTN
-275 NLSYIGI
+275 NLTYIGI
-282 GAFKSCGSLSSIT
+282 GAFKGCGSLNSIT

-347 DSLGKQ
+347 DSLGKL

-410 TFANT
+410 TFTNT

-430 QNSFDWSY
+430 QNSYDWSY
-438 YFANNMTEIIYEVN
+438 YFANNMTEIVYQVNIY
-452 VSSNDED
+452 SNDENKGVVD
-459 NNSNMIQL
+459 MQRDCST
-467 ATLTGGA
+467 ATITATANPCFKFYSWSDGSTEPYRIVSLDSDTTIVAIFDELKTIIDATINEGEVYQEYGFCESEPGTYTQILTDENGCDSLLILNLTYQVSLNDVGEENINFYPNPTQNIINFSTTIEQIEVMDLTGK
-474 YDPDPGDSI
+474 
-483 RLHKK
+483 RLMIFNHEKQINI
-488 DDTGRESHKVR
+488 E
-499 SVEIAEDGRRWLDIP
+499 A
-514 TGFSMGDSVYLLQ
+514 
-527 TKSMS
+527 
-532 KRYSHVLPYDLSRY
+532 LP
-546 RKQPGDQLLPILDLT
+546 
-561 SVKDKELSSFFGFD
+561 
-575 LSGVSEVKLN
+575 SGVYYLR
-585 IEVSGTNKLK
+585 
-595 TVSLEYK
+595 
-602 EENGN
+602 
-607 KVVVSISVG
+607 
-616 YTQVIKFDLPIIE
+616 

>member
-1 MKKILSLICAILFTN
+1 MKKILFLICAILFTN
-16 SLVLAQQGFSLNGFQ
+16 SLVLAQQLFNLNGFQ
-31 YIVIDNGSV
+31 YKVIDNRSV
-40 AVWNCYNNQDTVIIP
+40 AVWGCYNNQDTVIIP
-55 DIVMFDSVKY
+55 DVVTFNNVKY
-65 TVVAI
+65 TVVEI
-70 AGGAFMGRDDIVS
+70 DGGAFMWRDDIVS

-92 IGQSAFQECEN
+92 IGQSAFQCCEN

-110 NSITNIGSWAF
+110 NSITNIGNWAF
-121 TYCSNLTSFTIPNSV
+121 TYCPNLTSF
-136 TSIGGFAF
+136 
-144 TYCSSLTSVTIPDS
+144 TIPDS

-191 HPFSYSS
+191 HPFSNSS

-230 ITHIGKKAFAYYDGF
+230 ITHIGKKAFAYYDNF

-266 NLSSIILPN
+266 NLSSITLTN
-275 NLSYIGI
+275 NLTYIGI
-282 GAFKSCGSLSSIT
+282 GAFKGCGSLNSIT

-347 DSLGKQ
+347 DSLGKL

-415 NNVALVVGCDALPNY
+415 NNVDLVVGCDALPNY
-430 QNSFDWSY
+430 QNSYDWSY
-438 YFANNMTEIIYEVN
+438 YFANNMTEIVYQVNIY
-452 VSSNDED
+452 SNDENKGVVD
-459 NNSNMIQL
+459 MQRDCSTATITATANPCFKFYSWSDGSTEPYRIVSLDSDTTIVAIFDEIKTIIDATINEGEVYQEYGFCESEPGTYTQILTDENGCDSLLILNLTYQVSLNDVEEENNISFYPNPTSSEIIFTTNIEQIEVMD
-467 ATLTGGA
+467 LTGK
-474 YDPDPGDSI
+474 
-483 RLHKK
+483 RLMIFNH
-488 DDTGRESHKVR
+488 E
-499 SVEIAEDGRRWLDIP
+499 
-514 TGFSMGDSVYLLQ
+514 
-527 TKSMS
+527 
-532 KRYSHVLPYDLSRY
+532 
-546 RKQPGDQLLPILDLT
+546 KQI
-561 SVKDKELSSFFGFD
+561 
-575 LSGVSEVKLN
+575 N
-585 IEVSGTNKLK
+585 IEALPSGIYYLRLIND
-595 TVSLEYK
+595 E
-602 EENGN
+602 
-607 KVVVSISVG
+607 KV
-616 YTQVIKFDLPIIE
+616 TTKKVIKQ

>member
-16 SLVLAQQGFSLNGFQ
+16 AIVLAQQEIFLNGFQ

-55 DIVMFDSVKY
+55 EFVMYNNVKY
-65 TVVAI
+65 TVVEI
-70 AGGAFMGRDDIVS
+70 AGEAFMGKDYIVS

-92 IGQSAFQECEN
+92 IGQSAFQDCEN

-110 NSITNIGSWAF
+110 NSITNIGNCAF
-121 TYCSNLTSFTIPNSV
+121 ASCPNLTSFTIPNSV
-136 TSIGGFAF
+136 T
-144 TYCSSLTSVTIPDS
+144 
-158 VTHIGAAIFGSCTN
+158 HIGAGIFAYCTN

-178 NAKNCNGFSAGTD
+178 NARNCNGVSVGTG
-191 HPFSYSS
+191 HPFSNSS
-198 ISTINIGDNVEK
+198 ISTINIGDDVEK

-230 ITHIGKKAFAYYDGF
+230 ITHIGKKAFAYYDVF
-245 TTLNLPDSI
+245 TTLNLPNSI

-266 NLSSIILPN
+266 NLSSIILPD
-275 NLSYIGI
+275 NLTYIGI
-282 GAFKSCGSLSSIT
+282 GAFKSCGSLSSII

-347 DSLGKQ
+347 DSLGKL

-370 KITLGKNL
+370 KITLGEDL

-430 QNSFDWSY
+430 QNSYDWSY
-438 YFANNMTEIIYEVN
+438 YFANNMTEIVYQVN
-452 VSSNDED
+452 VSSNDENKGVVD
-459 NNSNMIQL
+459 MQRDCST
-467 ATLTGGA
+467 ATITATANPCFKFYSWSDGSTEPYRIISLDRDTNLVAIFDEIKTIIDATINEGEVYEEYGFCESEPGTYTQVFTDENGCDSLLVLNLTYQVSLNDAKEENINFYPNPTQNIINFSTTIEQIEVMDLTGK
-474 YDPDPGDSI
+474 
-483 RLHKK
+483 RLMIFNY
-488 DDTGRESHKVR
+488 E
-499 SVEIAEDGRRWLDIP
+499 
-514 TGFSMGDSVYLLQ
+514 
-527 TKSMS
+527 
-532 KRYSHVLPYDLSRY
+532 
-546 RKQPGDQLLPILDLT
+546 KQI
-561 SVKDKELSSFFGFD
+561 
-575 LSGVSEVKLN
+575 N
-585 IEVSGTNKLK
+585 IEVLPSGVYYLRLINDK
-595 TVSLEYK
+595 
-602 EENGN
+602 
-607 KVVVSISVG
+607 KV
-616 YTQVIKFDLPIIE
+616 TTKKVIKQ

>member
-1 MKKILSLICAILFTN
+1 MKKILFLICAILFTN
-16 SLVLAQQGFSLNGFQ
+16 SLVLAQQLFNLNGFQ
-31 YIVIDNGSV
+31 YIVIDNSSV
-40 AVWNCYNNQDTVIIP
+40 AVWGCYNNQDTVIIP
-55 DIVMFDSVKY
+55 DVVTFNNVKY
-65 TVVAI
+65 NVVAI
-70 AGGAFMGRDDIVS
+70 DGGAFMGRDDIIS

-92 IGQSAFQECEN
+92 IGQLAFQDCEN

-110 NSITNIGSWAF
+110 NSITNIGNWAF
-121 TYCSNLTSFTIPNSV
+121 AYCPNLTSF
-136 TSIGGFAF
+136 
-144 TYCSSLTSVTIPDS
+144 TIPDS
-158 VTHIGAAIFGSCTN
+158 VTHIGAGIFGYCTN

-178 NAKNCNGFSAGTD
+178 NARNCNGVSVGTG
-191 HPFSYSS
+191 HPFSNSS
-198 ISTINIGDNVEK
+198 ISTINIGNDVEK

-266 NLSSIILPN
+266 NLSSITLTN
-275 NLSYIGI
+275 NLTYIGI
-282 GAFKSCGSLSSIT
+282 GAFKGCGSLNSIT

-304 DEAFEDCINLN
+304 DDAFEDCINLN
-315 SVDFLTNNLTY
+315 SVDFLTNVITY

-347 DSLGKQ
+347 DSLGKL

-398 ATIPPT
+398 ATNPPT

-430 QNSFDWSY
+430 QNSYDWSY
-438 YFANNMTEIIYEVN
+438 YFANNMTEIVYDVN
-452 VSSNDED
+452 VSSNDENKGVVD
-459 NNSNMIQL
+459 MQRDCST
-467 ATLTGGA
+467 ATITATANPCFKFYSWSDGSTESYRIISL
-474 YDPDPGDSI
+474 DS
-483 RLHKK
+483 
-488 DDTGRESHKVR
+488 DTTIVAIFD
-499 SVEIAEDGRRWLDIP
+499 EI
-514 TGFSMGDSVYLLQ
+514 
-527 TKSMS
+527 
-532 KRYSHVLPYDLSRY
+532 
-546 RKQPGDQLLPILDLT
+546 
-561 SVKDKELSSFFGFD
+561 
-575 LSGVSEVKLN
+575 
-585 IEVSGTNKLK
+585 K
-595 TVSLEYK
+595 TVINATINEGEVYEEYGFCESEPGTYTQVLTDENGCDSLLVLNLTYQVSLNDVK
-602 EENGN
+602 EENINFYPNPTQNIINFSTTIEQIEVMDLTGKRLMSFN
-607 KVVVSISVG
+607 HENQINIEALPSGVYYLRLINDKKV
-616 YTQVIKFDLPIIE
+616 TTKKVIKQ

>member
-1 MKKILSLICAILFTN
+1 MKKMLFLICAILFTN
-16 SLVLAQQGFSLNGFQ
+16 AIVLAQQLFNLNGFQ
-31 YIVIDNGSV
+31 YKVIDNRSV
-40 AVWNCYNNQDTVIIP
+40 AVWGCYNNQDTVIIP
-55 DIVMFDSVKY
+55 DVVTFNNVKY
-65 TVVAI
+65 TVVEI
-70 AGGAFMGRDDIVS
+70 DGGAFMWRDDIVS

-92 IGQSAFQECEN
+92 IGQSAFQCCEN

-110 NSITNIGSWAF
+110 NSITNIGNWAF
-121 TYCSNLTSFTIPNSV
+121 TYCHNLTSF
-136 TSIGGFAF
+136 
-144 TYCSSLTSVTIPDS
+144 TIPDS

-178 NAKNCNGFSAGTD
+178 NAKNCNGFSVGTV
-191 HPFSYSS
+191 HPFSYSN
-198 ISTINIGDNVEK
+198 ISTINIGVDVEK

-266 NLSSIILPN
+266 NLSSITLTN
-275 NLSYIGI
+275 NLTYIGI
-282 GAFKSCGSLSSIT
+282 GAFKGCGSLSSIT

-347 DSLGKQ
+347 DSLGKL

-370 KITLGKNL
+370 KITLGKDL

-430 QNSFDWSY
+430 QNSYDWSY
-438 YFANNMTEIIYEVN
+438 YFANNMTEIIYEVV
-452 VSSNDED
+452 VSSNDENKGVVTMQRD
-459 NNSNMIQL
+459 CST
-467 ATLTGGA
+467 ATITATANPCFKFYSWSDGSTEPYRIVSLDSDTTIVAIFDEIKTIIDATINEGEVYEEYGFCESEPGTYTQILTDENGCDSLLILNLTYQVSLNDAKEESLNFYPNPTQNIINFSTTIEQIEVMDLTGK
-474 YDPDPGDSI
+474 
-483 RLHKK
+483 RL
-488 DDTGRESHKVR
+488 
-499 SVEIAEDGRRWLDIP
+499 
-514 TGFSMGDSVYLLQ
+514 
-527 TKSMS
+527 MS
-532 KRYSHVLPYDLSRY
+532 FNHE
-546 RKQPGDQLLPILDLT
+546 KQI
-561 SVKDKELSSFFGFD
+561 
-575 LSGVSEVKLN
+575 N
-585 IEVSGTNKLK
+585 IEALPSGIYYLRLINDK
-595 TVSLEYK
+595 
-602 EENGN
+602 
-607 KVVVSISVG
+607 KV
-616 YTQVIKFDLPIIE
+616 TTKKVIKQ

>member
-16 SLVLAQQGFSLNGFQ
+16 SLVLAQQLFNLNGFQ
-31 YIVIDNGSV
+31 YKVIDNRSV
-40 AVWNCYNNQDTVIIP
+40 AVWGCYNNQDTVIIP
-55 DIVMFDSVKY
+55 DVVTFNNVKY
-65 TVVAI
+65 TVVEI
-70 AGGAFMGRDDIVS
+70 DGGAFMWRDDIVS

-92 IGQSAFQECEN
+92 IGQSAFQCCEN

-110 NSITNIGSWAF
+110 NSITNIGNWAF
-121 TYCSNLTSFTIPNSV
+121 TYCHNLTSF
-136 TSIGGFAF
+136 
-144 TYCSSLTSVTIPDS
+144 TIPDS

-191 HPFSYSS
+191 HPFSNSS

-230 ITHIGKKAFAYYDGF
+230 ITHIGKKAFAYYDNF

-254 THIGEEAFLECD
+254 THIGEKAFLECD
-266 NLSSIILPN
+266 NLSSITLTN
-275 NLSYIGI
+275 NLTYIGI
-282 GAFKSCGSLSSIT
+282 GAFKGCGSLNSIT

-347 DSLGKQ
+347 DSLGKL

-370 KITLGKNL
+370 KITLGEDL
-378 KYISEATFNNCTSL
+378 KYISEATFNNCNSL

-398 ATIPPT
+398 ATNPPT

-415 NNVALVVGCDALPNY
+415 NNIALVVGCDALPNY
-430 QNSFDWSY
+430 QNSYDWSY
-438 YFANNMTEIIYEVN
+438 YFANNMTEIVYQVNIY
-452 VSSNDED
+452 SNDENKGVVD
-459 NNSNMIQL
+459 MQRDCSTATITATANPCFKFYSWSDGSTEPYRIVSLDSDTTIVAIFDEIKTIIDATINEGEVYQEYGFCESEPGTYTQILTDENGCDSLLILNLTYQVSLNDVEKENNISFYPNP
-467 ATLTGGA
+467 T
-474 YDPDPGDSI
+474 S
-483 RLHKK
+483 
-488 DDTGRESHKVR
+488 S
-499 SVEIAEDGRRWLDIP
+499 EIIF
-514 TGFSMGDSVYLLQ
+514 T
-527 TKSMS
+527 T
-532 KRYSHVLPYDLSRY
+532 
-546 RKQPGDQLLPILDLT
+546 
-561 SVKDKELSSFFGFD
+561 
-575 LSGVSEVKLN
+575 N
-585 IEVSGTNKLK
+585 IEQIEVMDMTGKRLMIFNHEKQINIEALPSGIYYLRLINDK
-595 TVSLEYK
+595 
-602 EENGN
+602 
-607 KVVVSISVG
+607 KV
-616 YTQVIKFDLPIIE
+616 TTKKVIKQ

>member
-1 MKKILSLICAILFTN
+1 MKKMLFLICAILFTN
-16 SLVLAQQGFSLNGFQ
+16 SLVLAQQYFGLNGFQ

-55 DIVMFDSVKY
+55 EFVMYNGEKY
-65 TVVAI
+65 TVVEI
-70 AGGAFMGRDDIVS
+70 ASGAFWGKDYIVS

-92 IGQSAFQECEN
+92 IGQSAFQDCEN

-110 NSITNIGSWAF
+110 NSITNIGNWAF
-121 TYCSNLTSFTIPNSV
+121 AYCPNLTSFIIPN
-136 TSIGGFAF
+136 
-144 TYCSSLTSVTIPDS
+144 S
-158 VTHIGAAIFGSCTN
+158 VTHIGAGIFGYCTN

-178 NAKNCNGFSAGTD
+178 NARNCNGVSVGTG

-198 ISTINIGDNVEK
+198 ISTINIGDDVEK
-210 IPENFLYDMDSI
+210 IPENFLYDMDNI

-266 NLSSIILPN
+266 NLSSITLTN
-275 NLSYIGI
+275 NLTYIGI
-282 GAFKSCGSLSSIT
+282 GAFKGCGSLNSIT
-295 IPNNVTRID
+295 IPNNVTHID
-304 DEAFEDCINLN
+304 DEAFRDCINLN

-347 DSLGKQ
+347 DSLGKL

-370 KITLGKNL
+370 KITLGKDL

-430 QNSFDWSY
+430 QNSYDWSY
-438 YFANNMTEIIYEVN
+438 YFANNMTEIVYEVN
-452 VSSNDED
+452 IYSNDENKGVVD
-459 NNSNMIQL
+459 MQRDCST
-467 ATLTGGA
+467 ATITATANPCFKFYSWSDGSTEPYRIVSLDSDTTIVAIFDEIKTIIDATINEGEVYQEYGFCESEPGTYTQILTDENGCDSLLVLNLTYQVSLNDVEEENINFYPNPTQNIINFSTTIEQIEVMDLTGK
-474 YDPDPGDSI
+474 
-483 RLHKK
+483 RL
-488 DDTGRESHKVR
+488 
-499 SVEIAEDGRRWLDIP
+499 
-514 TGFSMGDSVYLLQ
+514 
-527 TKSMS
+527 MS
-532 KRYSHVLPYDLSRY
+532 FNHE
-546 RKQPGDQLLPILDLT
+546 KQI
-561 SVKDKELSSFFGFD
+561 
-575 LSGVSEVKLN
+575 N
-585 IEVSGTNKLK
+585 IEALPSGIYYLRLIND
-595 TVSLEYK
+595 E
-602 EENGN
+602 
-607 KVVVSISVG
+607 KV
-616 YTQVIKFDLPIIE
+616 TTKKVIKQ

>member
-16 SLVLAQQGFSLNGFQ
+16 SLVLAQQLFNLNGFQ
-31 YIVIDNGSV
+31 YKVIDNRSV
-40 AVWNCYNNQDTVIIP
+40 AVWGCYNNQDTVIIP
-55 DIVMFDSVKY
+55 DVVTFNNVKY
-65 TVVAI
+65 TVVEI
-70 AGGAFMGRDDIVS
+70 DGGAFMWRDDIVS
-83 VIIPNTVTS
+83 AIIPNTVTS
-92 IGQSAFQECEN
+92 IGQSAFQCCEN

-110 NSITNIGSWAF
+110 NSITNIGNWAF
-121 TYCSNLTSFTIPNSV
+121 TYCHNLTSF
-136 TSIGGFAF
+136 
-144 TYCSSLTSVTIPDS
+144 TIPDS

-191 HPFSYSS
+191 HPFSNSS

-254 THIGEEAFLECD
+254 TYIGEEAFLECD
-266 NLSSIILPN
+266 NLSSITLTN
-275 NLSYIGI
+275 NLTYIGI
-282 GAFKSCGSLSSIT
+282 GAFKGCGSLNSIT

-347 DSLGKQ
+347 DSLGKL

-430 QNSFDWSY
+430 QNSYDWSY
-438 YFANNMTEIIYEVN
+438 YFANNMTEIVYQVNIY
-452 VSSNDED
+452 SNDENKGVVD
-459 NNSNMIQL
+459 MQRDCSTATITATANPCFKFYSWSDGSTEPYRIVSLDSDTTIVAIFDEIKTIIDATINEGEVYQEYGFCESEPGTYTQILTDENGCDSLLILNLTYQVSLNDVEEENNISFYPNPTSSEIIFTTNIEQIEVID
-467 ATLTGGA
+467 LTGK
-474 YDPDPGDSI
+474 
-483 RLHKK
+483 RLMIFNY
-488 DDTGRESHKVR
+488 E
-499 SVEIAEDGRRWLDIP
+499 
-514 TGFSMGDSVYLLQ
+514 
-527 TKSMS
+527 
-532 KRYSHVLPYDLSRY
+532 
-546 RKQPGDQLLPILDLT
+546 KQI
-561 SVKDKELSSFFGFD
+561 
-575 LSGVSEVKLN
+575 N
-585 IEVSGTNKLK
+585 IEALPSGIYYLRLINDKKITTKK
-595 TVSLEYK
+595 
-602 EENGN
+602 
-607 KVVVSISVG
+607 
-616 YTQVIKFDLPIIE
+616 VIKQ

>member
-16 SLVLAQQGFSLNGFQ
+16 SLVLAQQYLHLNGFQ

-55 DIVMFDSVKY
+55 NVVTFNNVKY

-70 AGGAFMGRDDIVS
+70 DGGAFMWKDDIIS

-110 NSITNIGSWAF
+110 NSITNIGNWAF
-121 TYCSNLTSFTIPNSV
+121 TYCPNLTSFTIP
-136 TSIGGFAF
+136 
-144 TYCSSLTSVTIPDS
+144 DS
-158 VTHIGAAIFGSCTN
+158 VKHIGAAIFAYCPS

-178 NAKNCNGFSAGTD
+178 NAKDCNGFGVGIA
-191 HPFSYSS
+191 HPFGGSN
-198 ISTINIGDNVEK
+198 ISTINIGTDVEK

-254 THIGEEAFLECD
+254 THIGEEAFLECN
-266 NLSSIILPN
+266 NLSSITLTN
-275 NLSYIGI
+275 NLTYIGI
-282 GAFKSCGSLSSIT
+282 GAFKGCGSLNSIT

-347 DSLGKQ
+347 DSLGKL

-370 KITLGKNL
+370 KITLGKDL

-430 QNSFDWSY
+430 QNSYDWSY
-438 YFANNMTEIIYEVN
+438 YFANNMTEIVYQVNIY
-452 VSSNDED
+452 SNDENKGVVD
-459 NNSNMIQL
+459 MQRDCST
-467 ATLTGGA
+467 ATITATANPCFKFYSWSDGSTEPYRIVSLDSDTTIVAIFDEIKTIIDATINEGEVYQEYGFYESEPGTYTQILTDENGCDSLLILNLTYQVSLNDVEEENINFYPNPTQNIINFSTTIEQIEVMDLTGK
-474 YDPDPGDSI
+474 
-483 RLHKK
+483 RLMIFNY
-488 DDTGRESHKVR
+488 E
-499 SVEIAEDGRRWLDIP
+499 
-514 TGFSMGDSVYLLQ
+514 
-527 TKSMS
+527 
-532 KRYSHVLPYDLSRY
+532 
-546 RKQPGDQLLPILDLT
+546 KQI
-561 SVKDKELSSFFGFD
+561 
-575 LSGVSEVKLN
+575 N
-585 IEVSGTNKLK
+585 IEALPSGIYYLRLINDK
-595 TVSLEYK
+595 
-602 EENGN
+602 
-607 KVVVSISVG
+607 KV
-616 YTQVIKFDLPIIE
+616 TTKKVIKQ

>member
-16 SLVLAQQGFSLNGFQ
+16 SLVLAQQYLHLNGFQ

-55 DIVMFDSVKY
+55 EFVMYNGEKY
-65 TVVAI
+65 TVVEI
-70 AGGAFMGRDDIVS
+70 AGGAFWGKDYIVS

-92 IGQSAFQECEN
+92 IGQSAFRECEN

-110 NSITNIGSWAF
+110 NSITNIGNAAF
-121 TYCSNLTSFTIPNSV
+121 WGCSNLTSFTIPNSV
-136 TSIGGFAF
+136 T
-144 TYCSSLTSVTIPDS
+144 
-158 VTHIGAAIFGSCTN
+158 HIGAAIFGDCTN

-178 NAKNCNGFSAGTD
+178 NARNCNGVSVGTN

-198 ISTINIGDNVEK
+198 ISTINIGDDVEK

-245 TTLNLPDSI
+245 TTLNLLDSI

-266 NLSSIILPN
+266 NLSSIILPD

-282 GAFKSCGSLSSIT
+282 GAFKGCGSLSSIT

-347 DSLGKQ
+347 DSLGKL

-415 NNVALVVGCDALPNY
+415 NNVDLVVGCDALPNY
-430 QNSFDWSY
+430 QNSYDWSY
-438 YFANNMTEIIYEVN
+438 YFANNMTEIVYQVNIY
-452 VSSNDED
+452 SNDENKGVVD
-459 NNSNMIQL
+459 MQRDCSTATITATANPCFKFYSWSDGSTEPYRIVSLDSDTTIVAIFDEIKTIIDATINEGEVYQEYGFCESEPGTYTQILTDENGCDSLLILNLTYQVSLNDVEEENNISFYPNPTSSEIIFTTNIEQIEVMD
-467 ATLTGGA
+467 LTGK
-474 YDPDPGDSI
+474 
-483 RLHKK
+483 RLMIFNHEKQINIDALPSGIYYLRLINDKK
-488 DDTGRESHKVR
+488 VT
-499 SVEIAEDGRRWLDIP
+499 
-514 TGFSMGDSVYLLQ
+514 
-527 TKSMS
+527 TK
-532 KRYSHVLPYDLSRY
+532 K
-546 RKQPGDQLLPILDLT
+546 
-561 SVKDKELSSFFGFD
+561 
-575 LSGVSEVKLN
+575 
-585 IEVSGTNKLK
+585 
-595 TVSLEYK
+595 
-602 EENGN
+602 
-607 KVVVSISVG
+607 
-616 YTQVIKFDLPIIE
+616 VIKQ

>member
-16 SLVLAQQGFSLNGFQ
+16 AIVLAQQLFNLNGFQ

-40 AVWNCYNNQDTVIIP
+40 AVWGCYNNQDTVIIP
-55 DIVMFDSVKY
+55 DVVTFNNVKY

-70 AGGAFMGRDDIVS
+70 DGRAFMWRDDIIS

-92 IGQSAFQECEN
+92 IGQSAFQCCEN

-110 NSITNIGSWAF
+110 NSITNIGNWAF
-121 TYCSNLTSFTIPNSV
+121 TYCPNLTSFTIP
-136 TSIGGFAF
+136 
-144 TYCSSLTSVTIPDS
+144 DS
-158 VTHIGAAIFGSCTN
+158 VKHIGAAIFGSCTN

-191 HPFSYSS
+191 HPFSNSS

-266 NLSSIILPN
+266 NLSSITLTN
-275 NLSYIGI
+275 NLTYIGI
-282 GAFKSCGSLSSIT
+282 GAFKGCGSLNSIT

-347 DSLGKQ
+347 DSLGKL

-370 KITLGKNL
+370 KITLGKDL

-430 QNSFDWSY
+430 QNSYDWSY
-438 YFANNMTEIIYEVN
+438 YFANNMTEIVYQVNIYSNDENKGVVDMQRDCSTATITATANPCFKFYSWSDGVKENPRTVVLESDTNIVAIFMELGFIIDTTINEGEVYTDYGFNESEQGTYYQYFTTDNGCDSVIVLNLSVN
-452 VSSNDED
+452 VSLNDVEECSLSLYPNPTSGEINFNEPIEKIEVMNSAGKCIRTFSN
-459 NNSNMIQL
+459 
-467 ATLTGGA
+467 
-474 YDPDPGDSI
+474 
-483 RLHKK
+483 
-488 DDTGRESHKVR
+488 
-499 SVEIAEDGRRWLDIP
+499 
-514 TGFSMGDSVYLLQ
+514 
-527 TKSMS
+527 TKSINIES
-532 KRYSHVLPYDLSRY
+532 LPAGFYYLKLIY
-546 RKQPGDQLLPILDLT
+546 
-561 SVKDKELSSFFGFD
+561 KDKILI
-575 LSGVSEVKLN
+575 K
-585 IEVSGTNKLK
+585 K
-595 TVSLEYK
+595 
-602 EENGN
+602 
-607 KVVVSISVG
+607 
-616 YTQVIKFDLPIIE
+616 VIKQ